1 MRRLKPKNKSK
12 VQSAVH
18 WAIHAPADPGP
29 CRQKRSRCRPGTPM
43 CCRRPDQ
50 QVRQSGAA
58 PGAHRH
64 IDVDPIQ
71 GAKHAYGMIKEIGE
85 KGAGFILGGTNRGRI
100 RPCFPNKQR
109 LVRAA
114 FVKTNPASFF
124 ALHFKIRRK
133 NKSKMV
139 SALSSDKPPPDRGS
153 ASDTPTIPVNGAH
166 TPMMQQ
172 YLRIKAEFPHMLL
185 FYRMGDFY
193 ELFFDDA
200 RRAAELIDITLTARG
215 KSGGEP
221 IPMAGVP
228 YHSVETYLS
237 KIVRRGE
244 SVALCEQIGDP
255 KTSTGPVERQV
266 VRIITPGTLTDE
278 ALLNS
283 RSDNILAA
291 IHIAKSGPNITPRI
305 GLAWMDLS
313 AGRFSVTELE
323 SRDQLHS
330 ELERLNPAEILIEE
344 GQESAAGANRR
355 PQNPGDATLAL

>member
-1 MRRLKPKNKSK
+1 M
-12 VQSAVH
+12 V
-18 WAIHAPADPGP
+18 
-29 CRQKRSRCRPGTPM
+29 T
-43 CCRRPDQ
+43 
-50 QVRQSGAA
+50 
-58 PGAHRH
+58 
-64 IDVDPIQ
+64 
-71 GAKHAYGMIKEIGE
+71 
-85 KGAGFILGGTNRGRI
+85 
-100 RPCFPNKQR
+100 
-109 LVRAA
+109 
-114 FVKTNPASFF
+114 
-124 ALHFKIRRK
+124 AL
-133 NKSKMV
+133 
-139 SALSSDKPPPDRGS
+139 ASDKPPPDGGS
-153 ASDTPTIPVNGAH
+153 AGQSTTASPSGAH

-193 ELFFDDA
+193 ELFYDDA

-215 KSGGEP
+215 KSGGNP

-244 SVALCEQIGDP
+244 SVAICEQIGDP

-283 RSDNILAA
+283 RSDNVLVA
-291 IHIAKSGPNITPRI
+291 IQTATSNANSGTRI

-323 SRDQLHS
+323 TQHDLQS
-330 ELERLNPAEILIEE
+330 ELERLNPAEVLVEE
-344 GQESAAGANRR
+344 GQETASWSTDDRKVRAMPPWHFDFETATRSLVRAIRHPGPCRFRMCRSAC
-355 PQNPGDATLAL
+355 GDQRGGMPAHVCERHTAHRAASSGKS